1 MEARGACPGASSAVS
16 VSKHVFSWGEH
27 GSTPV
32 IIRKGSEADIEQV
45 SRLWLDM
52 VRELNPSYTP
62 SIEWW
67 KNITLGLMR
76 FYENYHLFVAEAAQ
90 DAVGFLDFMT
100 VPEPATGCAHA
111 VCRHL
116 YVRPERRNSGISNS
130 LLRQFNESA
139 KMDGAAVLER
149 SAAMNSIASGREWA
163 TDPWGSK

>member
-1 MEARGACPGASSAVS
+1 MPERNKEAPA
-16 VSKHVFSWGEH
+16 
-27 GSTPV
+27 
-32 IIRKGSEADIEQV
+32 INIRKGSEADIEQV

-76 FYENYHLFVAEAAQ
+76 LYKNYHLFVAEEGQ

-139 KMDGAAVLER
+139 KMDGAVVLEAECGDEQFRFWQRMGFGLVGFKMRKHVR
-149 SAAMNSIASGREWA
+149 S
-163 TDPWGSK
+163 

>member
-1 MEARGACPGASSAVS
+1 MPERNKEAPPI
-16 VSKHVFSWGEH
+16 
-27 GSTPV
+27 T
-32 IIRKGSEADIEQV
+32 IRKGSEADIERV
-45 SRLWLDM
+45 SCLWLDM

-76 FYENYHLFVAEAAQ
+76 FYANYHLFVAEEAQ
-90 DAVGFLDFMT
+90 DAVGFVDFMT
-100 VPEPATGCAHA
+100 VPEPATGRAHA

-139 KMDGAAVLER
+139 KMDGAVILEVECGDEQFRFWQRMGYGLVGFKMRKHVR
-149 SAAMNSIASGREWA
+149 S
-163 TDPWGSK
+163 